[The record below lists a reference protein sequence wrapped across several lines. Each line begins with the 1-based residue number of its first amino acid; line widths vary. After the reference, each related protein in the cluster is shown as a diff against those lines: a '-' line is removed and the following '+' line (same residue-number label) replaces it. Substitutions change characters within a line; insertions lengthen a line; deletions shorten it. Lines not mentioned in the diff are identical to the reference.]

1 MNGKCNENLYVKP
14 VEICNFKALKKLK
27 IKTNKDIY
35 DSNLNKIFKDEL
47 QTLLTDL
54 NYEFRNQED
63 KSNEF
68 KFKEKKDKK
77 HFCGLINDEDYYLN
91 CVIQTNN
98 PLFTFKDGNCVV
110 NPEVL
115 GTTFNR
121 VEVNGEISLFPKDIK
136 DEEGNFKYSHNDN
149 NNKFCEDRWFDWIIT
164 PNYHFGNRVYKDSG
178 AYSKEDVKKCYIP
191 CGNGYLPYTSS
202 NGINMCVP
210 KEIAND
216 GLYANKLDYSP
227 IALINLIGN
236 SKQHLNKLYRNL
248 FLYKLNNK
256 LDTFDINDNHK
267 FIINLENEDNYIIN
281 NALKNIKEVLENI
294 VNDNNIDIPD
304 YSNEYKHLTY
314 KHPYFKEDDL
324 LTLDGLDKNDI
335 LSNDIILIHT
345 AYLATEYKDFLN
357 KFINDDKTEFLNKDK
372 KLIEIEK
379 FNENPFNINNVLKQ
393 NGIIRYLN
401 KFPNTEVIIT
411 NEFKDKYPD
420 IDKTKI
426 IRQRLANILYKAIN
440 ICYDGKTDFS
450 NNIIYKTEQAI
461 KKYDANIIKDNII
474 KDNIIKFKT
483 DNHYD
488 LTKLSKLNELIIITY
503 LKKDELDE
511 IYNKYDTSGEKNS
524 KIGDANYFGI
534 TSVSVYPTIKD
545 FYDGFKKNF
554 INNFIFYTEENSEI
568 IKNNSCNSGKF
579 RNKDGNCV
587 DCENECNTNDICK
600 NNNDCKIYCNVY
612 CKKLDNNDV
621 KDQSIC
627 GIKSNGDETNDYINK
642 EEIKTPIEEETNIP
656 NFSYIFKSAIRIFFI
671 LIIIY
676 IGYMFYKLFNEQI
689 MTIINAIFGF
699 FDWIRYYLSD
709 DIKRNEYYK
718 DVIQNKYN
726 RIIRKTMS

>member
-1 MNGKCNENLYVKP
+1 MTNKCNENLYVKP

-27 IKTNKDIY
+27 EKTNDVIY
-35 DSNLNKIFKDEL
+35 NSNLNYIFDDSLKSSL
-47 QTLLTDL
+47 SDL
-54 NYEFRNQED
+54 NLEFRNING
-63 KSNEF
+63 NEF
-68 KFKEKKDKK
+68 KFKEKNDKK

-110 NPEVL
+110 YPEVL

-164 PNYHFGNRVYKDSG
+164 PNYHFGNRVFKDSG

-202 NGINMCVP
+202 TGVNMCVS
-210 KEIAND
+210 KEMAND

-236 SKQHLNKLYRNL
+236 NKKHLNLLYRNL
-248 FLYKLNNK
+248 FLYKLK
-256 LDTFDINDNHK
+256 KKDTFDINNNHD
-267 FIINLENEDNYIIN
+267 FTINLENDDNYIIN
-281 NALKNIKEVLENI
+281 NALKEIKGVLENI

-304 YSNEYKHLTY
+304 YSTEYKHLTY
-314 KHPYFKEDDL
+314 KHPNFKEDDL

-345 AYLATEYKDFLN
+345 AYLANEYKKFLDILINDNREAFLN
-357 KFINDDKTEFLNKDK
+357 EKKDT
-372 KLIEIEK
+372 IEIEK
-379 FNENPFNINNVLKQ
+379 YNKHPFNINNVLEQ
-393 NGIIRYLN
+393 NGIIRYL
-401 KFPNTEVIIT
+401 
-411 NEFKDKYPD
+411 DKYPNVEIKIVFEKEKNPD
-420 IDKTKI
+420 NYKTRI

-440 ICYDGKTDFS
+440 ICYDNKTDFS
-450 NNIIYKTEQAI
+450 KNIIYKTNQAI
-461 KKYDANIIKDNII
+461 RNYNKLIDFEAKLKNKKNENF
-474 KDNIIKFKT
+474 IKFNENK
-483 DNHYD
+483 HYD
-488 LTKLSKLNELIIITY
+488 LGVFDELIITY
-503 LKKDELDE
+503 YKNDKLKE
-511 IYNKYDTSGEKNS
+511 IYARYDTDETKNTKEKDPEKNYFRIS
-524 KIGDANYFGI
+524 KTNVYS
-534 TSVSVYPTIKD
+534 SVKD

-554 INNFIFYTEENSEI
+554 ENNFIFYTEENSEI
-568 IKNNSCNSGKF
+568 INNNTCLSNQF
-579 RNKDGNCV
+579 RNKDGNCKECK
-587 DCENECNTNDICK
+587 DECNKDTCN
-600 NNNDCKIYCNVY
+600 NNNDCKLYCNVY
-612 CKKLDNNDV
+612 CKKFDVNDNDI
-621 KDQSIC
+621 KQQSIC
-627 GIKSNGDETNDYINK
+627 GITSKGDETNDYINQ

-689 MTIINAIFGF
+689 MTLINALVGIY
-699 FDWIRYYLSD
+699 DWISLLGYD
-709 DIKRNEYYK
+709 DIKKNEYYK

-726 RIIRKTMS
+726 RVIRKTMS